1 MGLSESHGRSDV
13 RGRERTSGWCW
24 EELLNSKASKEKARM
39 WPFCDLSKLDKER
52 CGMGVMTR
60 ILYCAFCD
68 QRGQERIEHCF
79 GYITVYRSHTHMSG
93 EIST

>member
-39 WPFCDLSKLDKER
+39 WPFCDLSNLDKEQWN
-52 CGMGVMTR
+52 GSNEPNTF
-60 ILYCAFCD
+60 L
-68 QRGQERIEHCF
+68 CF
-79 GYITVYRSHTHMSG
+79 L
-93 EIST
+93 